1 MHPNNLIVVKK
12 FGGAALATTEAMQRA
27 AVIVAAE
34 RSLGK
39 RVCVVVSAMGATT
52 DELLSLAKR
61 CIDNP
66 SPRELDALVSCGETM
81 SAALFAMCLRSRGVS
96 AVSLTGA
103 QAGIYTNGVHGNAE
117 IRSLRPDRVHMLLAD
132 DQTPVVAGFQGVG
145 PTGEVTTLGRGGSD
159 LTAVFLGAALEAG
172 AVELYKDV
180 DGIYDADP
188 TEVADATRQSRLNY
202 DALLAILADGGHEV
216 VQKRAVEAAKTHRIA
231 LRVVPFE
238 PSDPDLTGTL
248 IKNRTEM
255 PGSGSRRPSGLPSAM
270 SGARASVRPLSMPAP
285 MIPRSMDIGAPGAK
299 VAVFEEM
306 ESNVRTYCRSFPTV
320 FSRAK
325 GSVMF
330 DEEGRSYIDF
340 FAGAGALNHGH
351 NPDFIRD
358 RLIEYLAGDGITH
371 ALDMFTTTKRDF
383 LEKFRNVVLRPRGL
397 DYKIQSCGPT
407 GANAVEAALKLARL
421 ATGRVPVASFSGG
434 WHGMTMACL
443 SVTGNREH
451 RAAAGAPLPFTSVLP
466 FPEGPYKLADALA
479 YTESLFDDPN
489 SGLDLPAALILETV
503 QGEGGIY
510 VAPVEWLRGIRALC
524 DRHGVLLIVDD
535 IQAGCGRTG
544 PFFSFER
551 AGIVPDIVTL
561 SKSIGGYG
569 LPMSLVLMKRELD
582 VWQPGQ
588 HTGTFRGNQLSFLAA
603 SAALDLWKTNAFE
616 SGIAE
621 RSAIVEK
628 SLRER
633 IAPLNPHVQVRG
645 LGLMWALDVTRAG
658 GPEAA
663 KEIAQSCFNHGLIL
677 ERCGRDDTVIKIM
690 PPLNIEK
697 DLLLRGCRILEQIAG
712 DVLRKREV
720 TGPFPVAPGAEA

>member
-1 MHPNNLIVVKK
+1 MIVVKK

-34 RSLGK
+34 RDLGK

-52 DELLSLAKR
+52 DELLAMARR
-61 CIDNP
+61 CGENP
-66 SPRELDALVSCGETM
+66 SAREIDALVSCGETM

-103 QAGIYTNGVHGNAE
+103 QAGIFTNAEHGNAE
-117 IRSLRPDRVHMLLAD
+117 IRSVRPDRVHLLLAEGK
-132 DQTPVVAGFQGVG
+132 TPVVAGFQGVA
-145 PTGEVTTLGRGGSD
+145 PNGEITTLGRGGSD
-159 LTAVFLGAALEAG
+159 LTAVYLGAALEAG

-188 TEVADATRQSRLNY
+188 SEIFDAKRHSRLNY
-202 DALLAILADGGHEV
+202 DALLSILADGGHEV
-216 VQKRAVEAAKTHRIA
+216 VQKRAVEVAKTHRIA

-238 PSDPDLTGTL
+238 PTDPNHAGTL
-248 IKNRTEM
+248 VKNRTEM
-255 PGSGSRRPSGLPSAM
+255 PGTPSYRPPSVLPRAM
-270 SGARASVRPLSMPAP
+270 ASVRPPSMPAP
-285 MIPRSMDIGAPGAK
+285 MVPRAIEGAALGVSS
-299 VAVFEEM
+299 VAVFDEM

-320 FSRAK
+320 FTRAK
-325 GSVMF
+325 GSILF

-340 FAGAGALNHGH
+340 FAGAGALNYEH
-351 NPDFIRD
+351 NPDFIREK
-358 RLIEYLAGDGITH
+358 LIEYLASDGITH

-383 LEKFRNVVLRPRGL
+383 LETFRDVVLRPRGL
-397 DYKIQSCGPT
+397 DYKVQSCGPT

-466 FPEGPYKLADALA
+466 FPDGPYKLSDALA
-479 YTESLFDDPN
+479 YTGSLFDDPN

-544 PFFSFER
+544 SFFSFER

-603 SAALDLWKTNAFE
+603 TAALDLWKTKAFE
-616 SGIAE
+616 TGIAE
-621 RSAIVEK
+621 RGAIIEK

-633 IAPLNPHVQVRG
+633 IAPLHPQAQVRG
-645 LGLMWALDVTRAG
+645 LGLMWALDLTRAG
-658 GPEAA
+658 GPDAA
-663 KEIAQSCFNHGLIL
+663 KEIAQGCFNHGLIL

-697 DLLLRGCRILEQIAG
+697 DLLQRGCRILEQIAG
-712 DVLRKREV
+712 DVLRKHEV
-720 TGPFPVAPGAEA
+720 QGPFPVAPGAVA